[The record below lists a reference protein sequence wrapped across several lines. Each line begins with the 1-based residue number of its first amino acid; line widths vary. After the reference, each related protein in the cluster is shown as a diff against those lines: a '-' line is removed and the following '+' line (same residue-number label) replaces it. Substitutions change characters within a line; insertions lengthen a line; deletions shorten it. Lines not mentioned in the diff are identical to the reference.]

1 VFPAGTA
8 LGAVFELAPL
18 GLVTGLA
25 SGANAIYRGL
35 GNGGECPVVLLA
47 GAVTRGVVA
56 LLKGL
61 GRQMPFWLKAVLA
74 VAGVVI
80 AAKIVIA
87 LVTAVFSS
95 LFFVALVAGGV
106 GVLWYGYRRFMNS
119 LPAYK
124 RRQIR
129 NKRDF

>member
-1 VFPAGTA
+1 
-8 LGAVFELAPL
+8 
-18 GLVTGLA
+18 
-25 SGANAIYRGL
+25 
-35 GNGGECPVVLLA
+35 
-47 GAVTRGVVA
+47 
-56 LLKGL
+56 
-61 GRQMPFWLKAVLA
+61 MPTWLKAVLA

-106 GVLWYGYRRFMNS
+106 GVLWYGYHRFMNS
-119 LPAYK
+119 LPAYR

-129 NKRDF
+129 NKRDY